1 MTTWHRRKFCCATI
15 RLHRKCMPKDL
26 KPKTLRLKRGD
37 IRVRTRGDLAAV
49 VWKDK
54 TDVCLLT
61 NIHDPPR
68 EGNYRDEHGNAIK
81 PAIVANYN
89 RHMVHVDNADRMANS
104 YTASRRTWW
113 KWTKK
118 LFPPVRPGHCQ
129 QLTSSYLHVVGRKS
143 HTDFWLTLIREML
156 AQSGHEPW
164 PSMHVGRPASASDNT
179 RRLDTRHNKHW
190 PGRSNT
196 KCRCCMWSVEGVKRT
211 VIYRRVKCD
220 MVLCVDRKF
229 FEDYHTKTNL

>member
-1 MTTWHRRKFCCATI
+1 
-15 RLHRKCMPKDL
+15 MPKNL
-26 KPKTLRLKRGD
+26 KPKTLRLKHGD
-37 IRVRTRGDLAAV
+37 IRVRNGGDLTAV

-54 TDVCLLT
+54 RDVCLLT

-68 EGNYRDEHGNAIK
+68 EGNYGNKHGNAIK
-81 PAIVANYN
+81 PAIVADYI
-89 RHMVHVDNADRMANS
+89 RHMGRVDNADRMANS

-143 HTDFWLTLIREML
+143 HTDFRLTHIREML
-156 AQSGHEPW
+156 AWSGHEPR
-164 PSMHVGRPASASDNT
+164 PSMPVGRPASASDNT
-179 RRLDTRHNKHW
+179 GWLDTRHNKHW

-196 KCRCCMWSVEGVKRT
+196 KHRCRVCSVGGVKWM
-211 VIYRRVKCD
+211 VIFRCVKCD
-220 MVLCVDRKF
+220 VALCVDRNC